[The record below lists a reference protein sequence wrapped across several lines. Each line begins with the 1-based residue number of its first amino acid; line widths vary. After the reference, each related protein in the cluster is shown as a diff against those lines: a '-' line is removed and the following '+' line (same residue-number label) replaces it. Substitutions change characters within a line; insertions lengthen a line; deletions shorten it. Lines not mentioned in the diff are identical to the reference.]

1 MKIIISALFV
11 FLLISDTLTA
21 QTQMS
26 VIIGKQEWMI
36 KNLDVAAFRN
46 GEPIPEAKTGK
57 EWLAYAQAG
66 EAAWCYYDN
75 DPANGAKYGKLYNWY
90 AVADPRNVCPT
101 GWHVP
106 TDVEWSVL
114 INHLDPNADGGFSI
128 PNKAGA
134 KMKAKEGWAEE
145 WEKEGNGT
153 NSSGF
158 TGLPA
163 GIRDGDGAFYLG
175 GDGGSWWSSSEFDA
189 FKAWVRYLYYSNGN
203 ASTDFSNKASGFSV
217 RCLRD

>member
-26 VIIGKQEWMI
+26 VIIGKQEWML

-46 GEPIPEAKTGK
+46 GEPIPEAKTEK

-106 TDVEWSVL
+106 TDAEWSVL
-114 INHLDPNADGGFSI
+114 INHLDPNADGGESI

-134 KMKAKEGWAEE
+134 KMKAKEGWHE
-145 WEKEGNGT
+145 EGNGT
-153 NSSGF
+153 NNSGF
-158 TGLPA
+158 TGLP
-163 GIRDGDGAFYLG
+163 GGGRYDDGYFDFVGNT
-175 GDGGSWWSSSEFDA
+175 GSWWSSTESLTTH
-189 FKAWVRYLYYSNGN
+189 AWFRYLNCSNGL
-203 ASTDFSNKASGFSV
+203 ASRGFHFKRNGFSV

>member
-11 FLLISDTLTA
+11 FLLFSDTLTA

-26 VIIGKQEWMI
+26 VTIGKQEWML
-36 KNLDVAAFRN
+36 KNLDVAMFRN
-46 GEPIPEAKTGK
+46 GEPIPEAKTEK

-90 AVADPRNVCPT
+90 AVADPRKVCPT

-106 TDVEWSVL
+106 SDAEWSVL
-114 INHLDPNADGGFSI
+114 INHLDPNADGGDSI

-134 KMKAKEGWAEE
+134 KMKAKEGWFE
-145 WEKEGNGT
+145 EGNGT

-158 TGLPA
+158 SGLPA
-163 GIRDGDGAFYLG
+163 GYRYFNDSFSRVGTNGY
-175 GDGGSWWSSSEFDA
+175 WWSSTEYDTSNAWYRNLFYANGDA
-189 FKAWVRYLYYSNGN
+189 TCDYNYKWN
-203 ASTDFSNKASGFSV
+203 GFSV